1 MEIFILVYESH
12 SNLYL
17 FSDIGDLSPFSYFS
31 QPISFVGNQVQYEVS
46 ADEQVKTVS
55 ANSPPISATPPDTP
69 SDTPPEN
76 TSAERLILTPEDIP
90 EELRASDD
98 IFYSNNDDSIE
109 SEFYYVTDDEESV
122 TTSEEVYDTSNNLS
136 DQPVSYYYKDLPDSY
151 SNHGESVS
159 NSYLSYPS
167 YPPLAPAPPAPPAP
181 SQDSPPPYG
190 FRVKSEPQS
199 TERIYASQDPYLNE
213 VSTPSKPQSKRENQQ
228 GPIISYK
235 SAYSSQDLDKSYKS
249 AYTSQDI
256 SAVPSNPS
264 QPQINEPQTLL
275 APDGSVFY
283 LEGVSEEKPQQESH
297 EVFKNPPTPSPI
309 YYKYPSS
316 TPDYS
321 RQETLIEAPSA
332 PKVPPTKVPQ
342 PVVYYREVQST
353 TSAPAPAPLPLQDN
367 PDAFSGE
374 PSYEDE
380 SGLTGS
386 GSGSEAIETK
396 ANLVSFDI
404 PPSMTFEIPQEFRTF
419 LNTPPKWINLEN
431 W

>member
-1 MEIFILVYESH
+1 M
-12 SNLYL
+12 
-17 FSDIGDLSPFSYFS
+17 
-31 QPISFVGNQVQYEVS
+31 QYEVS

-69 SDTPPEN
+69 PDTPPEN

-98 IFYSNNDDSIE
+98 IFYNDDSIE

-122 TTSEEVYDTSNNLS
+122 TPSQEVYDTSNTLS
-136 DQPVSYYYKDLPDSY
+136 EQPVSYYYKDLPDSY

-181 SQDSPPPYG
+181 SQDSPPTPPRYG

-256 SAVPSNPS
+256 SAVPSKNPS

-283 LEGVSEEKPQQESH
+283 LEGVSEEQPPQESH
-297 EVFKNPPTPSPI
+297 EVYKNPATPSPI

-353 TSAPAPAPLPLQDN
+353 TTPAPAPLPLQDN

-374 PSYEDE
+374 PSYEAEDE
-380 SGLTGS
+380 VQ
-386 GSGSEAIETK
+386 SEAIETK
-396 ANLVSFDI
+396 VKRQNLVSFDI